1 MVKRVQEDLADS
13 DFPRCLIMMTSL
25 NLGSE
30 SQVEDSVVSAQDLA
44 SINNQE
50 WKELDSD
57 WADLQARP
65 QKPSTESQQRQKKTT
80 VFKEDG
86 TQ

>member
-1 MVKRVQEDLADS
+1 
-13 DFPRCLIMMTSL
+13 MMTSL

-30 SQVEDSVVSAQDLA
+30 SQVEDSAVSAQDLA

-65 QKPSTESQQRQKKTT
+65 QKPSTESQQRQKRQQFLK
-80 VFKEDG
+80 KMG
-86 TQ
+86 PNR

>member
-1 MVKRVQEDLADS
+1 
-13 DFPRCLIMMTSL
+13 MMTSL

-65 QKPSTESQQRQKKTT
+65 QKPSTESQQRQKRQQFSK
-80 VFKEDG
+80 KMG
-86 TQ
+86 PNR

>member
-25 NLGSE
+25 NPGLE
-30 SQVEDSVVSAQDLA
+30 SQVEDSVVSAQDSA

-50 WKELDSD
+50 
-57 WADLQARP
+57 
-65 QKPSTESQQRQKKTT
+65 
-80 VFKEDG
+80 
-86 TQ
+86 

>member
-1 MVKRVQEDLADS
+1 
-13 DFPRCLIMMTSL
+13 MMTSL

-65 QKPSTESQQRQKKTT
+65 QKPSTESQQRQKRQQFLK
-80 VFKEDG
+80 KMG
-86 TQ
+86 PNR

>member
-1 MVKRVQEDLADS
+1 
-13 DFPRCLIMMTSL
+13 MMTSL

-65 QKPSTESQQRQKKTT
+65 QKPSMESQQRQKRQQFSK
-80 VFKEDG
+80 KMG
-86 TQ
+86 PNR